1 MLDYAGLSSDDVG
14 VPDLWERISRPDD
27 AERLRGE
34 RKTALAAG
42 LPFEV
47 EQRYR
52 RKDGQYRWFL
62 VRYNPLRDEEGQV
75 IRWYATGMYIDDR
88 VRAEERT
95 RNENFAL
102 REQIDRDSMFE
113 DIVGS
118 SQSLR
123 KVLRQ
128 VAKVAPSDILEHREI
143 GRAHV

>member
-1 MLDYAGLSSDDVG
+1 MGTDRSTQTTGGAIT
-14 VPDLWERISRPDD
+14 R
-27 AERLRGE
+27 E
-34 RKTALAAG
+34 RKTTLCAG

-75 IRWYATGMYIDDR
+75 IRWYAGRGWTLTTASMH
-88 VRAEERT
+88 EERT

-118 SQSLR
+118 SPALR

-128 VAKVAPSDILEHREI
+128 VA
-143 GRAHV
+143 